1 MEKYDLK
8 SQNLTALNH
17 IAKGKRLLRLLAN
30 VRVKKR
36 GTGFRIVLKVLRSQV
51 LLFYSVIGQ
60 ENGILAGWVSQKKN
74 SFIHMFLDLY
84 IFLNS
89 LQ

>member
-17 IAKGKRLLRLLAN
+17 IAKGKRLLCLFAN
-30 VRVKKR
+30 VRVKET
-36 GTGFRIVLKVLRSQV
+36 GTGCRIVLKVLRSQV